1 MIVVIV
7 VTEAPK
13 FVESKLS
20 GCLLVILDFFFQRIR
35 SENEIQSH
43 KLTINIEFK
52 HIYHSV
58 TLKFKGFHDIYHSIH
73 HYR

>member
-7 VTEAPK
+7 ATEAPK

-20 GCLLVILDFFFQRIR
+20 GCLLVILDFFFFQKIR

-52 HIYHSV
+52 HIYHS
-58 TLKFKGFHDIYHSIH
+58 TMLP
-73 HYR
+73 